1 MRRATNTNANAAAT
15 ATANANANANANA
28 SAPKKKAAKTK
39 PRPPLPLDAARNSRD
54 LDDAIAG
61 ASAKLGQTKILP
73 NILSRARDQ
82 PLINFQYGASNISPP
97 SSLMAAKAFD
107 QLAILLAEPIPVP
120 AENANTSTNSNNA
133 TIQSTPIA
141 PVISFSAP
149 VSRRSSSTNLT
160 PNSSSTAPGTA
171 TVGST
176 GGTQQQPLQLPR
188 NSSDPL
194 LYATNP
200 LPSYTSPPAN
210 DRELRRRV
218 VKQCLEIKR
227 ILDKENVVLVAD
239 SPLHKI
245 FFSKFGNPSGAGLL
259 LKCIRI
265 IPDIDICIIVTNLLL
280 RIITSASDSSS
291 NIAFLAKKNASVAVV
306 TCLVGIV
313 TATSNGSSTRAG
325 SGKKKE
331 DMVTGNPMI
340 IGAASTSNA
349 AKGKGGG
356 SGSNN
361 GKDLTGLPSGVPSL
375 AARMDEAI
383 LNIFS
388 VIVKLGKHDPKL
400 PVIARLH
407 GSVEI
412 VTDIVKKW
420 HDRKDYTA
428 VLLGFQVLRVFA
440 VKNESNIMIMHK
452 RGIIETIF
460 SFFKTNGLGAIRER
474 EARESQGFEV
484 TMDLLALFA
493 KHETVVADIIS
504 VFGIQYFLNL
514 FNGLAGCD
522 SIRKAILRLLRAIV
536 ETAPGRKE
544 FNLTDGLEV
553 LTSSLEE
560 MIKEQPLTPEEEF
573 TLESLCPENHLLNWV
588 APPVL
593 DIPTRILQSVYPT
606 DFEFNGVPF
615 ILHRDPD
622 DFRPSLKFP
631 VSMTTAVS
639 SATQPN
645 VGTNSTPTISPSLR
659 PFTPGAPPTIVPPP
673 PKTYQCPVPREV
685 EPQCKKSNNT
695 MRRTIYEQ
703 TSRILR
709 PGMYSDQMVYD
720 VMDESVRL
728 EAVEKNPEVLW
739 FESRFESGNL
749 QMAIKV
755 QPTEYDLILQS
766 DIGSKPGRHNQW
778 FYFSVRNMSPSI
790 SYKFN
795 IINMSKG
802 NSQFGEGMQPVIY
815 SMKDGV
821 WRRGGDNICF
831 YKNHYRKPDS
841 PKTDEPSSFNVVGS
855 GPSSGKLVSS
865 IPTYSTLTFHL
876 KNPHQE
882 DTIYIAYHYPYTV
895 SDLTLFLDSLQVGGD
910 GILAL
915 QKEGQTNTVKS
926 CDKFNLRCRR
936 QTLGSSMGGNKLELL
951 TITAFDED
959 SINESP
965 ISDRIYIFLTARVHP
980 GESNSSY
987 IMHGVIQFLLG
998 DDDTAHCLRQ
1008 RCVFKII
1015 PMLNPD
1021 GVIAGN
1027 HRCGLGGTDLNRA
1040 WQSPSPSRTPTIY
1053 WTKLL
1058 WKYLVDKGHRPLVSC
1073 DFHGHSKKKNVFIFG
1088 CENGPGLNDG
1098 IEKIFPSLLATLN
1111 PVFDSSNCKYTV
1123 ERSKEATARVVMW
1136 RELGVVGSYTLES
1149 SYCGT
1154 DVGEKKGLQLQI
1166 TDLEKVGVDFC
1177 CAVWASLGIFE
1188 GRVPIATPPPLITL
1202 QVRKEKNAF
1211 MSSGGTGIHS
1221 GTGAVSG
1228 GGGDSDSSCD
1238 ENK

>member
-1 MRRATNTNANAAAT
+1 M
-15 ATANANANANANA
+15 
-28 SAPKKKAAKTK
+28 
-39 PRPPLPLDAARNSRD
+39 
-54 LDDAIAG
+54 
-61 ASAKLGQTKILP
+61 IL
-73 NILSRARDQ
+73 
-82 PLINFQYGASNISPP
+82 
-97 SSLMAAKAFD
+97 
-107 QLAILLAEPIPVP
+107 
-120 AENANTSTNSNNA
+120 
-133 TIQSTPIA
+133 
-141 PVISFSAP
+141 
-149 VSRRSSSTNLT
+149 
-160 PNSSSTAPGTA
+160 
-171 TVGST
+171 
-176 GGTQQQPLQLPR
+176 
-188 NSSDPL
+188 
-194 LYATNP
+194 
-200 LPSYTSPPAN
+200 
-210 DRELRRRV
+210 
-218 VKQCLEIKR
+218 
-227 ILDKENVVLVAD
+227 
-239 SPLHKI
+239 
-245 FFSKFGNPSGAGLL
+245 
-259 LKCIRI
+259 
-265 IPDIDICIIVTNLLL
+265 
-280 RIITSASDSSS
+280 
-291 NIAFLAKKNASVAVV
+291 
-306 TCLVGIV
+306 
-313 TATSNGSSTRAG
+313 
-325 SGKKKE
+325 
-331 DMVTGNPMI
+331 
-340 IGAASTSNA
+340 
-349 AKGKGGG
+349 GG
-356 SGSNN
+356 SGSTAGTNPGGSKSKPESTIK
-361 GKDLTGLPSGVPSL
+361 GKEGTSSLSGAGLPSGVPSL

-440 VKNESNIMIMHK
+440 LKNECNIMIMHK
-452 RGIIETIF
+452 RGIIDTML
-460 SFFKTNGLGAIRER
+460 SFFKSNGLGLIRER

-493 KHETVVADIIS
+493 KHEVVVADIIS

-522 SIRKAILRLLRAIV
+522 SIRKAILKLLRAIV
-536 ETAPGRKE
+536 ETPPGRAE

-560 MIKEQPLTPEEEF
+560 IIKDNDLSISFTSNTTNTIPSLLIAVLRSAVAEADLPYIDQIQHRYFQLPPPDPPKIPKSNPATPPTLSFQHPDEKSSDISAVPTPILARKKKTNPNKPLVKQNSNTQISSTATSTPTIQALPPSPSVPASNYSALQQPTESTLTPEEEF
-573 TLESLCPENHLLNWV
+573 HLESLCPENHLLNWT

-593 DIPTRILQSVYPT
+593 NIPTRILQSVYPT
-606 DFEFNGVPF
+606 NFDFHGAPF
-615 ILHRDPD
+615 ILNRDPD

-631 VSMTTAVS
+631 VSMTIGAMGGTNGSSSNPAQASTAS
-639 SATQPN
+639 PN
-645 VGTNSTPTISPSLR
+645 VSPGLR
-659 PFTPGAPPTIVPPP
+659 PFTPGGGATATTPVL
-673 PKTYQCPVPREV
+673 KKYQSPVPKEV
-685 EPQCKKSNNT
+685 EPQCKKSSNT

-709 PGMYSDQMVYD
+709 PGMFSDLLVYD

-728 EAVEKNPEVLW
+728 DAVQQNPEVLW

-766 DIGSKPGRHNQW
+766 DVGSKPGRHNQW
-778 FYFSVRNMSPSI
+778 FYFSVRNLAPSV

-815 SMKDGV
+815 SVKEGV

-841 PKTDEPSSFNVVGS
+841 PKSEEATPFNVIGT

-882 DTIYIAYHYPYTV
+882 DTMYIAYHYPYTV
-895 SDLTLFLDSLQVGGD
+895 SDLTLFLDSLQVGSE
-910 GILAL
+910 GIMEL
-915 QKEGQTNTVKS
+915 QREGQTNTVKS

-936 QTLGSSMGGNKLELL
+936 QTLGSSMGGNKVELL
-951 TITAFDED
+951 TITAFDEN

-1008 RCVFKII
+1008 RCVFKIV

-1053 WTKLL
+1053 LTKLL

-1154 DVGEKKGLQLQI
+1154 DVGDKKGLQLQI
-1166 TDLEKVGVDFC
+1166 PDLEKVGVDFC

-1188 GRVPIATPPPLITL
+1188 GRVPIATPLPIIPL
-1202 QVRKEKNAF
+1202 QSRKDKG
-1211 MSSGGTGIHS
+1211 SSLAGF
-1221 GTGAVSG
+1221 G
-1228 GGGDSDSSCD
+1228 GGSGPGLGSAVGGVVGMVAGGMDSDSSC
-1238 ENK
+1238 EEK